1 MKKILIIPDV
11 HGRKFWRR
19 AIERGLKENVDK
31 IIFLGDYGDP
41 YGSEEI
47 SHKDALMELED
58 IVRFQEENP
67 DKVILLLGNHD
78 AHYLSRSF
86 SPCSRYSY
94 KYASEYYDLLAN
106 RVEFYKAYECE
117 QNGVKYLFT
126 HAGVSPEWL
135 RNNHIKE
142 EDNLSLILNEEHWDL
157 YDQSSYLRGG
167 YFLFGSPLWADI
179 REHASSKERLKD
191 YIQIF
196 GHTMLSRPYF
206 EDKIICLDCKKAFI
220 LENNEIKEF

>member
-1 MKKILIIPDV
+1 MIQKIAIIPDV

-19 AIERGLKENVDK
+19 VVEEDADK

-47 SHKDALMELED
+47 SHKDALIELED
-58 IVRFQEENP
+58 IIRFQEENP
-67 DKVILLLGNHD
+67 NKVVLLLGNHD

-86 SPCSRYSY
+86 SPCSRYSH

>member
-1 MKKILIIPDV
+1 
-11 HGRKFWRR
+11 
-19 AIERGLKENVDK
+19 
-31 IIFLGDYGDP
+31 
-41 YGSEEI
+41 
-47 SHKDALMELED
+47 MELED

>member
-47 SHKDALMELED
+47 SHKDALTELED
-58 IVRFQEENP
+58 IIQFQENNP
-67 DKVILLLGNHD
+67 N
-78 AHYLSRSF
+78 
-86 SPCSRYSY
+86 
-94 KYASEYYDLLAN
+94 
-106 RVEFYKAYECE
+106 
-117 QNGVKYLFT
+117 
-126 HAGVSPEWL
+126 
-135 RNNHIKE
+135 E

-167 YFLFGSPLWADI
+167 YFLFGSPIWADI
-179 REHASSKERLKD
+179 REHASSKERIKD